1 MVTPLNLS
9 ERRFEGPLAQRP
21 TAAESSM
28 GVTLYWLGQAGFI
41 IQAGAKR
48 LTIDPYLSDTLAE
61 KYRGTATPHER
72 RVCLTFRAESA
83 SGEAT
88 FGLVTVRR
96 LRDRTSRA

>member
-72 RVCLTFRAESA
+72 MARPPVDPAGLDA
-83 SGEAT
+83 SI
-88 FGLVTVRR
+88 
-96 LRDRTSRA
+96 SCS